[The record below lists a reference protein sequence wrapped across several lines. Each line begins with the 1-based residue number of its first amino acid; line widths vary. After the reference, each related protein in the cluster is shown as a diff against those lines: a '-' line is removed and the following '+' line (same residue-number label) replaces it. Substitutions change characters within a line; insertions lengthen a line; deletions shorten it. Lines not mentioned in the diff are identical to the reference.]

1 MEITYSKARTKFIR
15 TMYVAWGCAGLL
27 IFVENIIFIF
37 LLASIFTACAVRLM
51 TICCEKCGTP
61 VYLGNS
67 KIFGLPEI
75 RLFPSKKCPK
85 CGVPR

>member
-15 TMYVAWGCAGLL
+15 TLYVAWGCAGLL
-27 IFVENIIFIF
+27 LFVENLTFVI
-37 LLASIFTACAVRLM
+37 LLATLFTACAIRLM

-75 RLFPSKKCPK
+75 RLFPSKNCPK
-85 CGVPR
+85 CGVSR